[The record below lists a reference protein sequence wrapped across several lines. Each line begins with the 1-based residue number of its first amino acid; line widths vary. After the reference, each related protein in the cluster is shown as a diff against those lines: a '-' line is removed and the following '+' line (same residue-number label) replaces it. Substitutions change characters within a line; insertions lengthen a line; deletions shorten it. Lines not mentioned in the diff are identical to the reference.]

1 MVSHIVTQHVR
12 GGRGSGCGA
21 GRGGVEALPDFSGN
35 IFGRIKEGGDLLGC
49 SGVGLVAGD
58 YGGDES

>member
-21 GRGGVEALPDFSGN
+21 GCGGVEPLEDFSGN
-35 IFGRIKEGGDLLGC
+35 IKEGGDLGC

>member
-21 GRGGVEALPDFSGN
+21 GCGGVEALPDFSGN
-35 IFGRIKEGGDLLGC
+35 IKEGGDLLGC